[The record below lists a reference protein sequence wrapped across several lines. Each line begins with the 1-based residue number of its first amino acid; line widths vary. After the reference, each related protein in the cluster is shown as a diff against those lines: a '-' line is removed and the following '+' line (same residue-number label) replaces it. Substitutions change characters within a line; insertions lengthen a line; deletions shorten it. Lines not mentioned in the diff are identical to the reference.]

1 LILKGLGLP
10 NTDFGVVLT
19 KKLFYYNILEHNWE
33 LVRINSALSVNERA
47 AKGLP
52 SCAAAGKIR
61 LDQFGSHESDTMKK
75 IPISA
80 MGAIALSLTLATTLH
95 AAGEPAGRIQWG
107 YLSIGLFGG
116 LAFFLYGM
124 EKMSEGMKKT
134 AGDQMRK
141 ILAALTRN
149 RVIGLLVGAF
159 VTMVIQSSSA
169 TTVMLVSFVQA
180 GLMRFAQSLGVILG
194 ADIGTT
200 VTAQLIAFKLTDYA
214 LLMCA
219 IGFAMR
225 MMGKS
230 EKMRN
235 WGEIILGFGILFFG
249 MKLMSDAMKPLRS
262 MPEFIEVLRELEH
275 PLLGITVGTVFT
287 ALVQSSSAFT
297 GLVIVL
303 AQQGLI
309 GLEAGIPMIFGANI
323 GTCVTAGLASIGT
336 SREAK
341 RVALAHVIFKI
352 AGVLLFIFW
361 IPKFAHLIRSITAL
375 SGSGAARQIANA
387 HTLFNVGLG
396 VVFLP
401 LTSLF
406 AKLIEKVMPSKPAP
420 AGIGEVAWHLDE
432 NKIVSPAIAIDLIR
446 TEISSMAKFVG
457 RMLRASI
464 VPFMSDERLIFKE
477 AEDADE
483 ADMLVR
489 EIPTYDE
496 FHPELSL
503 IEGIEMREKK
513 VNFLQEKIKN
523 YLISISKEGVTDS
536 QSNEI
541 YGMIAIVKDLESI
554 GDLVHRNILPL
565 MTKKRTLD
573 QDFSEEG
580 KEELL
585 IYHGKAC
592 RQIQRLKEA
601 FAEHDLEKA
610 NKIMAK
616 ERKYLD
622 LELQYRI
629 RHLERLKHARQE
641 SVKTHEVHV
650 ELLDLMKQVIVY
662 CANIAKTSLMT
673 SGQGSRMLI
682 Q

>member
-1 LILKGLGLP
+1 MRCRILAP
-10 NTDFGVVLT
+10 MDFGVVLR
-19 KKLFYYNILEHNWE
+19 KKLFYYNILEK
-33 LVRINSALSVNERA
+33 NSAGSAL
-47 AKGLP
+47 
-52 SCAAAGKIR
+52 
-61 LDQFGSHESDTMKK
+61 SHESDAMKK
-75 IPISA
+75 FLISSTCA
-80 MGAIALSLTLATTLH
+80 LCLSLTLVTALY
-95 AAGEPAGRIQWG
+95 AAGETTDGIHWG
-107 YLSIGLFGG
+107 GLFIVLLGG

-149 RVIGLLVGAF
+149 RFIGLFVGAF
-159 VTMVIQSSSA
+159 VTTVIQSSSA

-180 GLMRFAQSLGVILG
+180 GLMRFTQSLGVILG

-225 MMGKS
+225 LMGKS
-230 EKMRN
+230 ERMRHY
-235 WGEIILGFGILFFG
+235 GEIVLGFGILFFG

-262 MPEFIEVLRELEH
+262 LPEFIEILKQLEN
-275 PLLGITVGTVFT
+275 PFLGLLVGMVFT
-287 ALVQSSSAFT
+287 ALIQSSGAFT

-323 GTCVTAGLASIGT
+323 GTCVTAGLASIGA

-361 IPKFAHLIRSITAL
+361 IPRFADVIRWISAFSD
-375 SGSGAARQIANA
+375 SGTARQIANA
-387 HTLFNVGLG
+387 HTLFNVSLG

-406 AKLIEKVMPSKPAP
+406 AKAIEFLLPSRPVSAE
-420 AGIGEVAWHLDE
+420 IGEVAWHLDE
-432 NKIVSPAIAIDLIR
+432 NKIVSPAMAIDLIR
-446 TEISSMAKFVG
+446 TEISTMAKIVG

-464 VPFMSDERLIFKE
+464 VPFMSDKRLIFKE
-477 AEDADE
+477 AQDPDE
-483 ADMLVR
+483 AHMLVR
-489 EIPTYDE
+489 EIPTRDE
-496 FHPELSL
+496 FYPELSL
-503 IEGIEMREKK
+503 VEGIEMREKK
-513 VNFLQEKIKN
+513 VNYLHEKVKN
-523 YLISISKEGVTDS
+523 YLISISREGVTND

-565 MTKKRTLD
+565 MAKKRALEL
-573 QDFSEEG
+573 DFSEEG

-601 FAEHDLEKA
+601 FAERDPEKA
-610 NKIMAK
+610 KKIMAK

-622 LELQYRI
+622 LDLQYRI

-662 CANIAKTSLMT
+662 SANIAQTTLMT
-673 SGQGSRMLI
+673 TGHGSRMPI

>member
-1 LILKGLGLP
+1 
-10 NTDFGVVLT
+10 
-19 KKLFYYNILEHNWE
+19 
-33 LVRINSALSVNERA
+33 
-47 AKGLP
+47 
-52 SCAAAGKIR
+52 
-61 LDQFGSHESDTMKK
+61 MKK
-75 IPISA
+75 ILTSA
-80 MGAIALSLTLATTLH
+80 IGVIAIWLMLTTALH
-95 AAGEPAGRIQWG
+95 AASESADRIQWG
-107 YLSIGLFGG
+107 YLTIGLFGG

-149 RVIGLLVGAF
+149 RVIGLFVGAF

-219 IGFAMR
+219 IGFGMR

-230 EKMRN
+230 EKVRN
-235 WGEIILGFGILFFG
+235 FGEIVLGFGILFFG

-262 MPEFIEVLRELEH
+262 LPEFIQVLKELEN
-275 PLLGITVGTVFT
+275 PILGILVGAAFT

-323 GTCVTAGLASIGT
+323 GTCVTAGLASIGA

-361 IPKFAHLIRSITAL
+361 IPKFAEVIRAITAL
-375 SGSGAARQIANA
+375 SDSGPAREIANA

-401 LTSLF
+401 LTTVF
-406 AKLIEKVMPSKPAP
+406 ASLIEKVLPIKAAP
-420 AGIGEVAWHLDE
+420 VEIGEVTWHLDE

-446 TEISSMAKFVG
+446 TEISIMAKIVG

-464 VPFMSDERLIFKE
+464 VPFMSDKRLIFKE
-477 AEDADE
+477 AEDAEE

-489 EIPTYDE
+489 EIPTRDE
-496 FHPELSL
+496 FYPELSL

-513 VNFLQEKIKN
+513 INFLQEKIKN
-523 YLISISKEGVTDS
+523 YLISISKEGLTND

-554 GDLVHRNILPL
+554 GDLIHRNILPL
-565 MTKKRTLD
+565 MTKKKALEL
-573 QDFSEEG
+573 DFSEEG

-585 IYHGKAC
+585 IYHSKAC
-592 RQIQRLKEA
+592 RQMQRLKEA
-601 FAEHDLEKA
+601 FAERDPSKA
-610 NKIMAK
+610 SKIMAK

-641 SVKTHEVHV
+641 SVRTHEVHV
-650 ELLDLMKQVIVY
+650 ELMDLMKQVIVY
-662 CANIAKTSLMT
+662 CANIAKTSLIT
-673 SGQGSRMLI
+673 SGDGKHSLMQ
-682 Q
+682 